1 MPNRKYNKT
10 RRQQLGMP
18 DRWRLLE
25 RLDPTVMVF
34 VPDQISIGNEKPL
47 TWKRLVFTRKS
58 QLEELK
64 KEYGDEME
72 VI

>member
-1 MPNRKYNKT
+1 MRSRRKT
-10 RRQQLGMP
+10 RRQQCGLP

-25 RLDPTVMVF
+25 RLNPSRLIVLHSKDEEREYYSCIPVRQS
-34 VPDQISIGNEKPL
+34 QI
-47 TWKRLVFTRKS
+47 
-58 QLEELK
+58 EELK

>member
-1 MPNRKYNKT
+1 MKFHRKT
-10 RRQQLGMP
+10 RRQQLGLP

-25 RLDPTVMVF
+25 RLDPT
-34 VPDQISIGNEKPL
+34 
-47 TWKRLVFTRKS
+47 RLVVLHSKDEEREYYSCISVRQS
-58 QLEELK
+58 QIEELK

>member
-1 MPNRKYNKT
+1 MKSRRKT
-10 RRQQLGMP
+10 RRQQLGLP

-25 RLDPTVMVF
+25 RLDPT
-34 VPDQISIGNEKPL
+34 
-47 TWKRLVFTRKS
+47 RLVVLHSKDEEREYYSCIPVRQS
-58 QLEELK
+58 QIEELK

>member
-1 MPNRKYNKT
+1 MKSRRKT
-10 RRQQLGMP
+10 RRQQLGLP

-25 RLDPTVMVF
+25 RLDPSRF
-34 VPDQISIGNEKPL
+34 VVLHGKDDDRENYSCIPVRRSQI
-47 TWKRLVFTRKS
+47 
-58 QLEELK
+58 EELK

>member
-1 MPNRKYNKT
+1 MRSRRKT

-25 RLDPTVMVF
+25 RLDP
-34 VPDQISIGNEKPL
+34 S
-47 TWKRLVFTRKS
+47 RLVVLHSKDEEREYYSCIPVRQS
-58 QLEELK
+58 QIEELK
-64 KEYGDEME
+64 EQYGDGME